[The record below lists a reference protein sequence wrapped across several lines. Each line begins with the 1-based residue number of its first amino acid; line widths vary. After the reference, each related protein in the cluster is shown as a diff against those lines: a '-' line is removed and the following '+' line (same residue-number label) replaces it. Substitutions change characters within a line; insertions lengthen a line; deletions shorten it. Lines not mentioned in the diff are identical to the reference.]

1 VDDLELAIK
10 IINGGFLFMQAEASK
25 ETLKRMAMEDRQVN
39 KKPKRRSSN
48 ASTEILDDLL
58 DNFSR
63 T

>member
-1 VDDLELAIK
+1 
-10 IINGGFLFMQAEASK
+10 MQAEASK